1 MQQKEALFTTEQ
13 IQPSRNIRFLHIVK
27 NGQSIDCS
35 LQEIF
40 DSSMFNEL
48 YAITYVSSAK
58 FFSRVV
64 KNFVKVQFV
73 LGIPDTG
80 VLNQFATNV
89 EKFINVEERIR
100 FWNELDEEIKGKF
113 QDEQITLRFT
123 TFGSPPLSIHS
134 KIYLLANHD
143 NDTYRV
149 IIGSANLT
157 ENAFQS
163 KRQFEEIMIFDDKPL
178 YDVYFARFKEIYAK
192 TVDYIPDECTR
203 KGKKQLI
210 YTDAETLKKVLFEEV
225 EKRKPTIYITE
236 ADMKEIESLPIQT
249 TYHKE
254 QADVTLSV
262 IRSITKPSSRDG
274 GGFSIADDLRK
285 RAVAIKTT
293 ISRINK
299 QSEDVDAR
307 LMLQYNQQER
317 QLFMG
322 SKENETMYP
331 FSAPANESQIAQS
344 LMLINKFV
352 ETYGKFTINP
362 DLRNQSKILEII
374 LYSFISPFLW
384 MIREDYVQQEGRESV
399 RAIFRPFLIIAG
411 RAESG
416 KTTALEFISIL
427 LGNHGKRF
435 FPYKD
440 VDKKGILLDYFHSSN
455 VYPLLIDE
463 VPVNFF
469 KSIDQTKGEAL
480 IKHVSNDLNVS
491 HPVLI
496 ATTNQT
502 KFSVNNQILRRV
514 YYLEINNKFDN
525 HKAGEAGQ
533 ELNEIL
539 SRIDN
544 ILFKDFTY
552 RVCNY
557 IRQREKFYEVQDPL
571 YIARHIFK
579 QYYQDA
585 YLDLPKWFP
594 ETPFIDYEERGRKL
608 WQNTFKAYPQAFKEH
623 TDDTIFVETSEFCQN
638 SPERQTYIDY
648 LNPACIHE
656 DNVILVLSKK
666 DFYKF
671 IRFDG
676 NISNKLSNVPK
687 KQQIQKLRQWVSN
700 FFRRG
705 DQKE

>member
-1 MQQKEALFTTEQ
+1 MPQEALFTNEQ
-13 IQPSRNIRFLHIVK
+13 IKPIKKLRFLHIVK

-40 DSSMFNEL
+40 DPSVFNEL

-64 KNFVKVQFV
+64 KTFAKVQFV

-80 VLNQFATNV
+80 VLNQFAMNV
-89 EKFINVEERIR
+89 EKFINVENRIQ
-100 FWNELDEEIKGKF
+100 FWNELEEEIKGKF
-113 QDEQITLRFT
+113 QNEQITLRFT
-123 TFGSPPLSIHS
+123 AFGTPPMSIHS

-143 NDTYRV
+143 TNRYRV

-163 KRQFEEIMIFDDKPL
+163 KKQFEEIMIFDDKPI
-178 YDVYFARFKEIYAK
+178 YDVYFARFKEIYAE
-192 TVDYIPDECTR
+192 TIDYIPDECKR
-203 KGKKQLI
+203 KKQLI
-210 YTDAETLKKVLFEEV
+210 YTDAETLKQVLFEEV

-236 ADMKEIESLPIQT
+236 ADMKEIELLPIQT

-254 QADVTLSV
+254 QADVTLNV
-262 IRSITKPSSRDG
+262 IRSITKPSLRDG
-274 GGFSIADDLRK
+274 GGFSITDDLRK

-299 QSEDVDAR
+299 QSENVDAR
-307 LMLQYNQQER
+307 FLLQYNQQER
-317 QLFMG
+317 QLFRG
-322 SKENETMYP
+322 SKESETMYP
-331 FSAPANESQIAQS
+331 FSAPANENQIAQS
-344 LMLINKFV
+344 LMLINKFI

-416 KTTALEFISIL
+416 KTTALEFVSIL

-469 KSIDQTKGEAL
+469 RSSDQTKGEAL

-525 HKAGEAGQ
+525 RKVGEAGQ

-544 ILFKDFTY
+544 TLFKDFTY

-557 IRQREKFYEVQDPL
+557 IHQQEKFYEVQDPL

-579 QYYQDA
+579 QYYQA
-585 YLDLPKWFP
+585 ARLDLPKWFP

-608 WQNTFKAYPQAFKEH
+608 WQNTFTAYPQAFKEH
-623 TDDTIFVETSEFCQN
+623 TDDTIFVETSEFCPN

-671 IRFDG
+671 IQFGD
-676 NISNKLSNVPK
+676 NVSNSLPNAPK
-687 KQQIQKLRQWVSN
+687 KQQIQKFRQWVLN
-700 FFRRG
+700 FIGRG
-705 DQKE
+705 NQKE